1 MKSEALVSAAT
12 QAACAEYIIRYDYI
26 YIYIYIIV
34 VSYTE
39 SETLA
44 SAATRAAYP
53 DVYDVNSKS

>member
-12 QAACAEYIIRYDYI
+12 QAACAEYIIRYD